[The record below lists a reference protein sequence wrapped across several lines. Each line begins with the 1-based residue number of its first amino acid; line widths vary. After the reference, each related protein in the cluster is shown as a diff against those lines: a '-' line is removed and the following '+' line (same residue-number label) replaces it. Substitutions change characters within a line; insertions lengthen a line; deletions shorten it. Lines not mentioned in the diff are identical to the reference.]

1 MQKKYLSKADALKR
15 MQRYCAYQ
23 DRCHSEVRTKLIEL
37 GVYGDTLEEIMAEL
51 VIERF
56 LDEERF
62 ARSYVRGK
70 FRLKKWGRV
79 RIKRELKLR
88 KISAYCQRKGLE
100 EIEEEEYQKT
110 LREILQKKLVDYGR
124 KYNSFQAGS
133 KAAQY
138 AQGRGYETALI
149 WPIIKELQQAQAESN
164 GE

>member
-23 DRCHSEVRTKLIEL
+23 DRCHSEVRRKLIEL

-51 VIERF
+51 IIERF

-70 FRLKKWGRV
+70 FRLKKWGRM

-88 KISAYCQRKGLE
+88 NISAYCQRKGLE
-100 EIEEEEYQKT
+100 EIEEAEYQKV
-110 LREILQKKLVDYGR
+110 LREILQKKMKDYRR
-124 KYNSFQAGS
+124 KYNPFQAGS

-138 AQGRGYETALI
+138 AQGRGYETSLI
-149 WPIIKELQQAQAESN
+149 WPIIKELQQAS